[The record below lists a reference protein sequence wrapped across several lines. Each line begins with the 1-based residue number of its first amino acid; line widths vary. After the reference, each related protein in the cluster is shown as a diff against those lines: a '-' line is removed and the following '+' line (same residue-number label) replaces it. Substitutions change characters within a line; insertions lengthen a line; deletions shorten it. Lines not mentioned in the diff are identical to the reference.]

1 MGPPLMSA
9 PRPRYATSFTV
20 STETPYLAASV
31 RARTYPLAMATRML
45 NTSDSVSNVNS
56 SHAHGA
62 PATRRS
68 FDQDVG
74 GIAVFGKWQARRLNS
89 TIMAGGIATI
99 AVMYGP
105 FSPWG
110 GSGTR

>member
-45 NTSDSVSNVNS
+45 KTPESVSNVNS

-62 PATRRS
+62 HATRRT

-74 GIAVFGKWQARRLNS
+74 SIAVFRKCQARRLNS
-89 TIMAGGIATI
+89 TTMAGGLASLAIC
-99 AVMYGP
+99 YGP
-105 FSPWG
+105 FIRG
-110 GSGTR
+110 GRFWPR